1 MNDLELLR
9 EIFKDPRLHI
19 GIGVVTQLGLATNG
33 NILRVQVNLL
43 PEQRAINCEMTFAD
57 VNDVTFPQLQ
67 DLVLV
72 AHVDGDVDE
81 AFVIKVV
88 STDEEGIPKFAQ
100 TGNSVKYARAGK
112 KLYIG
117 STVKIGIGRPNVE
130 PTEPLVLGNVC
141 VSGLTALCNAFLQAT
156 QIGQSGAGPVALD
169 PTVRTALNNFVSQYL
184 TTASTNI
191 LSQIAFTERGV

>member
-19 GIGVVTQLGLATNG
+19 GIGTITQLGLATNG

-43 PEQRAINCEMTFAD
+43 PENRVINCEMGFSD
-57 VNDVTFPQLQ
+57 PNDVTFPEVD

-81 AFVIKVV
+81 AFVIKVL
-88 STDEEGIPKFAQ
+88 STDEEGIPLFAQ
-100 TGNSVKYARAGK
+100 TGNSVRYARAGK

-117 STVKIGIGRPNVE
+117 SDTKIGIGRPNVE
-130 PTEPLVLGNVC
+130 PTEPLVLGNVA
-141 VSGLTALCNAFLQAT
+141 VSGLTALCNAFLNAA

-169 PTVRTALNNFVSQYL
+169 PSVRTALNNFVTQFL
-184 TTASTNI
+184 TTSSSNI